1 MESADWLRSRHRC
14 WGAIFIPSPKIP
26 FICSPSL
33 KNNTLYHIT
42 EALPAH
48 HLTCKH
54 PSTTFSRLTF
64 SRQQLHSFIMAK
76 GAESFSDG
84 ESCAFCSA
92 SAALACAALLSFQ
105 ITTSESPL
113 QVLHRITSYM
123 SHSRSPLEG
132 SKFISLSPN
141 TSQVEKLYSAYC
153 WPLGKVAFGLCSHGE
168 DMVIEL

>member
-1 MESADWLRSRHRC
+1 MATQSSPVL
-14 WGAIFIPSPKIP
+14 GAIFIPSPEIP

-33 KNNTLYHIT
+33 KNNTLYHIA

-54 PSTTFSRLTF
+54 PSTTFSHLTF

-141 TSQVEKLYSAYC
+141 TSQVKSYTRHFAGHWEKLPSVFVRVEGYD
-153 WPLGKVAFGLCSHGE
+153 H
-168 DMVIEL
+168 